1 MNKVLEGLNKEQK
14 EAVLF
19 DNKPLLIIAGAGTG
33 KTSVITRKIAYLIST
48 KKAKPSE
55 ILALT
60 FTDKAAAEME
70 QRVDLLIPYGY
81 ADVLISTFHSFGD
94 ELLRENAL
102 QLGLTADFKV
112 LTKAEQIIFFKEHLF
127 EFSLSS
133 YRPLGNPTRY
143 IEAIVGLF
151 SRAKDE
157 DVGVEEYLKF
167 AEQLEKEAK
176 SAEEKELA
184 QRQKE
189 IALCYQ
195 KYEELLLKNNCVDFG
210 NQVYLTLKLF
220 REHPAVLK
228 EYQQK
233 FRYILVD
240 EFQDTNY
247 SQFQLVK
254 LLSGKQKNVTAVADD
269 DQAIYRFR
277 GAAIGN
283 ILNFKKAYPG
293 LKEIVLTKNYRS
305 TQRILD
311 AAYRLI
317 QYNNPQRLETQEG
330 ISKKLISSTPHA
342 PRRTPERKKQK
353 ELFEKEE
360 KPVLSP
366 NGVEHLHFETL
377 SDEADKVA
385 EIIKKGVHS
394 HKYTY
399 QGFAILVRSNNDA
412 TPFIQALNTKGIP
425 WNFSG
430 NQKLYAREEIKNI
443 IAFLKI
449 VTNLYDSINLYYLAS
464 SEIYQLDT
472 TDLTHCMNYASRRR
486 RGLYEVFS
494 SLYKIPELQ
503 SISTESKATIAKIV
517 KDIQHYIKLSRQQ
530 TTGRL
535 IYLFLTESGYINRLS
550 KSGSPAD
557 EQKIENIAKFFDIV
571 RNSELLLQEN
581 RVVNFV
587 RHLDALVEVGDDPAT
602 AEIDPDIPVVN
613 ILTIHKAKGLEF
625 RVVFLVSL
633 VMHKFPLP
641 NRRQEFDLP
650 EELIKDILPEHDFHL
665 QEERRLFYVGMTRAK
680 EKLFLTSARDYGGKR
695 ARKVSQF
702 VLEALDMPVIKE
714 VSKTSALEKIKRNLP
729 SPPAAVLKRRFS
741 PDDIL
746 NLSYFQIDDYLTCP
760 LKYKYVHILRVPIL
774 PHHAVIY
781 GRAMHIAVGYYYQK
795 KMQKRKLTK
804 EELLRHFDS
813 AFINE
818 GFLTREH
825 EELRRE
831 EGKKAL
837 SLFFDNEEQSKK
849 LPAYIEKRFSFL
861 LDKNK
866 ISGRWDR
873 VDVDKDGAAIIDFKS
888 SKVLSQEQAD
898 KRTKESL
905 QLSIYALAYKNIFGK
920 IPDRVGLYFL
930 EAGLLGA
937 YSHSEGDL
945 EKTLEKIKQA
955 SEGIRAGDFAARP
968 GYFACQFCAYRGICP
983 QGNK

>member
-1 MNKVLEGLNKEQK
+1 MDKPLEGLNKEQK
-14 EAVLF
+14 EAVVF
-19 DNKPLLIIAGAGTG
+19 DKKPLLIIAGAGTG

-102 QLGLTADFKV
+102 QIGLTANFRV

-157 DVGVEEYLKF
+157 DVSVQEYLKC

-176 SAEEKELA
+176 SPEEKELA

-195 KYEELLLKNNCVDFG
+195 KYEQLLLENNYVDFG

-220 REHPAVLK
+220 REHPSILK

-254 LLSGKQKNVTAVADD
+254 LLSSEQKNITAVADD

-293 LKEIVLTKNYRS
+293 LKEIVLTQNYRS

-317 QYNNPQRLETQEG
+317 QYNNPQRLEVREG
-330 ISKKLISSTPHA
+330 ISKRLISHTFPA
-342 PRRTPERKKQK
+342 TRNPLPATRQK

-360 KPVLSP
+360 KPILSS

-385 EIIKKGVHS
+385 EIIKKAVEDK
-394 HKYTY
+394 KYTY
-399 QGFAILVRSNNDA
+399 QDFAILVRSNNDA
-412 TPFIQALNTKGIP
+412 APFIQALNTKGIP

-430 NQKLYAREEIKNI
+430 NQKLYAREEIKDI
-443 IAFLKI
+443 IAFLKVI
-449 VTNLYDSINLYYLAS
+449 TNLNDSISLYYLAS
-464 SEIYQLDT
+464 SDIYQLDT

-535 IYLFLTESGYINRLS
+535 IYLFLTESGYIKRLS
-550 KSGSPAD
+550 KSGSPVD

-587 RHLDALVEVGDDPAT
+587 AHLDALVEVGDDPAT

-625 RVVFLVSL
+625 RVVFLVCL

-665 QEERRLFYVGMTRAK
+665 QEERRLFYVGMTRTK
-680 EKLFLTSARDYGGKR
+680 ENLFLTSARDYGGKR

-702 VLEALDMPVIKE
+702 VLEALDMPVAKE
-714 VSKTSALEKIKRNLP
+714 VSKTSALEKIRRNLP
-729 SPPAAVLKRRFS
+729 SPPAAILKRRFS
-741 PDDIL
+741 VGDIL

-774 PHHAVIY
+774 PHHAVVY

-795 KMQKRKLTK
+795 KLQKRKISK
-804 EELLRHFDS
+804 EELLRHFDF

-825 EELRRE
+825 EELARE
-831 EGKKAL
+831 QGKKSL
-837 SLFFDNEEQSKK
+837 SLFFDKEEQGKK

-861 LDKNK
+861 LDKDK

-888 SKVLSQEQAD
+888 SKVVSQEQAD

-920 IPDRVGLYFL
+920 IPERVGLYFL
-930 EAGLLGA
+930 ENCLLGA
-937 YSHSEGDL
+937 YSHSESDL
-945 EKTLEKIKQA
+945 EKTIEEIKQA
-955 SEGIRAGDFAARP
+955 SEGIRAGNFSAKP
-968 GYFACQFCAYRGICP
+968 SYFACQFCAYRGICP
-983 QGNK
+983 QQEK

>member
-1 MNKVLEGLNKEQK
+1 M
-14 EAVLF
+14 
-19 DNKPLLIIAGAGTG
+19 
-33 KTSVITRKIAYLIST
+33 
-48 KKAKPSE
+48 
-55 ILALT
+55 
-60 FTDKAAAEME
+60 
-70 QRVDLLIPYGY
+70 
-81 ADVLISTFHSFGD
+81 
-94 ELLRENAL
+94 
-102 QLGLTADFKV
+102 GLTADFKV

-127 EFSLSS
+127 KFSLSS

-157 DVGVEEYLKF
+157 DVGAQEYLRY
-167 AEQLEKEAK
+167 AEELEKEAK
-176 SAEEKELA
+176 SPEEKELA

-189 IALCYQ
+189 IALSYR
-195 KYEELLLKNNCVDFG
+195 KYEQLLLENNCVDFG

-220 REHPAVLK
+220 REHPAILK
-228 EYQQK
+228 KYQQK

-254 LLSGKQKNVTAVADD
+254 LLSGEQNKVTAVCDD
-269 DQAIYRFR
+269 DQAVYRFR

-283 ILNFKKAYPG
+283 ILNFKKAYPD
-293 LKEIVLTKNYRS
+293 LREIVLTKNYRS
-305 TQRILD
+305 SQRILD

-317 QYNNPQRLETQEG
+317 QYNNPKRLEAREG
-330 ISKKLISSTPHA
+330 ISKRLISHTFTPLNSPPQAEFNGVNAPRSTPA
-342 PRRTPERKKQK
+342 KGFTQRANIEKRQK
-353 ELFEKEE
+353 ELFEKKER
-360 KPVLSP
+360 PVLSSEEVGP
-366 NGVEHLHFETL
+366 VRSPLAQSAKGNPDKSGLTSDGVKHLHFETL

-385 EIIKKGVHS
+385 EIIKEAAELK
-394 HKYTY
+394 KYTY
-399 QGFAILVRSNNDA
+399 QDFAILVRSNNDA

-430 NQKLYAREEIKNI
+430 NQGLYAREEIRNI
-443 IAFLKI
+443 IAFLKVI
-449 VTNLYDSINLYYLAS
+449 TNLNDSISLYYLAS

-472 TDLTHCMNYASRRR
+472 IDLTRAMNYASRRKQ
-486 RGLYEVFS
+486 GLYEVFCS
-494 SLYKIPELQ
+494 IYKIPELQ
-503 SISTESKATIAKIV
+503 SIATESRATIEKIV
-517 KDIQHYIKLSRQQ
+517 KDIQYYIKLSREQ

-535 IYLFLTESGYINRLS
+535 IYLFLTETGYINRLS

-557 EQKIENIAKFFDIV
+557 EQKIENIARFFDIV
-571 RNSELLLQEN
+571 KDSEILLEKD
-581 RVVNFV
+581 RVLNFV
-587 RHLDALVEVGDDPAT
+587 GYLDALIEVGDDPPT
-602 AEIDPDIPVVN
+602 AEVDPDIPVVN

-641 NRRQEFDLP
+641 DRRQELELP

-680 EKLFLTSARDYGGKR
+680 ENLFLTSARDYGGKR
-695 ARKVSQF
+695 SRKVSQF

-729 SPPAAVLKRRFS
+729 SPPAAVSKRRFTS
-741 PDDIL
+741 DDIL

-774 PHHAVIY
+774 PHHTVVY

-795 KMQKRKLTK
+795 KMQGRRITK

-813 AFINE
+813 VFVNE

-825 EELRRE
+825 EELVRE
-831 EGKKAL
+831 QGRKAL
-837 SLFFDNEEQSKK
+837 SLFFDKGEQTRK

-861 LDKNK
+861 LGRDK

-873 VDVDKDGAAIIDFKS
+873 IDMDKDGAVIIDFKS
-888 SKVLSQEQAD
+888 SKVVNQEQAD

-930 EAGLLGA
+930 ETGLLGS
-937 YSHSEGDL
+937 YSHSESDL
-945 EKTLEKIKQA
+945 EKTIEKIKQA
-955 SEGIRAGDFAARP
+955 SEGIRAGDFAAKP
-968 GYFACQFCAYRGICP
+968 SYFACQFCAYRGICP
-983 QGNK
+983 EKEK

>member
-1 MNKVLEGLNKEQK
+1 MNKVLEGLNEEQK

-19 DNKPLLIIAGAGTG
+19 DEKPLLIIAGAGTG
-33 KTSVITRKIAYLIST
+33 KTSVITRKIAYLISS

-143 IEAIVGLF
+143 IEAVVGLF

-157 DVGVEEYLKF
+157 DVGVQEYLRF

-189 IALCYQ
+189 VALCYQ
-195 KYEELLLKNNCVDFG
+195 KYEQLLSENNCVDFG
-210 NQVYLTLKLF
+210 NQVFLTLKLF
-220 REHPAVLK
+220 REHPSILK

-247 SQFQLVK
+247 SQFQLVN
-254 LLSGKQKNVTAVADD
+254 LLSGKQNNVTAVCDD

-283 ILNFKKAYPG
+283 ILNFKEAYPEF
-293 LKEIVLTKNYRS
+293 KEIVLTQNYRS

-311 AAYRLI
+311 TAYRLI
-317 QYNNPQRLETQEG
+317 QHNNPQRLEAQEG
-330 ISKKLISSTPHA
+330 IDKRLISSKLQATGYK
-342 PRRTPERKKQK
+342 PEIKKQK
-353 ELFEKEE
+353 ELFEKKENSILISN
-360 KPVLSP
+360 KVQ
-366 NGVEHLHFETL
+366 HLHFETL

-385 EIIKKGVHS
+385 EIIKKAVETK
-394 HKYTY
+394 KYTY
-399 QGFAILVRSNNDA
+399 QDFAILVRSNNDA
-412 TPFIQALNTKGIP
+412 TPFIQALNVKAIP
-425 WNFSG
+425 WSFSG
-430 NQKLYAREEIKNI
+430 NQRLYAREEIRNI
-443 IAFLKI
+443 IAFLKAI
-449 VTNLYDSINLYYLAS
+449 TNLNDSISFYYLAS
-464 SEIYQLDT
+464 SEIYQLNT
-472 TDLTHCMNYASRRR
+472 TDLTHCMNYASRKR
-486 RGLYEVFS
+486 RGLYEIFNS
-494 SLYKIPELQ
+494 IYKIPELQ
-503 SISTESKATIAKIV
+503 SISTESKATIEKIV
-517 KDIQHYIKLSRQQ
+517 KDTQHYIKLSRQQ

-550 KSGSPAD
+550 KSGSSSD

-571 RNSELLLQEN
+571 KNSEILLQED
-581 RVVNFV
+581 RVLNFV
-587 RHLDALVEVGDDPAT
+587 HHLDALVEIGDDPAT

-633 VMHKFPLP
+633 LMNKFPLHI
-641 NRRQEFDLP
+641 RRQGFEIP

-702 VLEALDMPVIKE
+702 ILEALDMPVVKE

-729 SPPAAVLKRRFS
+729 SPPPPIFKKRFS
-741 PDDIL
+741 SDNIL

-774 PHHAVIY
+774 PHHAVVY

-795 KMQKRKLTK
+795 KMQKKEINK
-804 EELLRHFDS
+804 EELLRYFDS

-837 SLFFDNEEQSKK
+837 SLFFDKEEQSKK
-849 LPAYIEKRFSFL
+849 LPAHIEKRFSFL
-861 LDKNK
+861 LNRDK
-866 ISGRWDR
+866 IIGRWDR
-873 VDVDKDGAAIIDFKS
+873 VDVDKDGATVIDFKS
-888 SKVLSQEQAD
+888 SKVVSQEQAD
-898 KRTKESL
+898 KKTKDSL

-920 IPDRVGLYFL
+920 VPERVGLYFL
-930 EAGLLGA
+930 EAGLLGV

-945 EKTLEKIKQA
+945 EKTIEKIKQA
-955 SEGIRAGDFAARP
+955 SVGIRAGDFAAKP
-968 GYFACQFCAYRGICP
+968 GYFACQFCAFRGICP
-983 QGNK
+983 KNS